1 MRLQTI
7 VYLVSGLIVLHMTHT
22 DGYVYDPEDIPDDTI
37 EDTEKRKIIVVQQ
50 PCNGGRQ
57 LIRTSSAIQDT
68 EPVKEKPIKQNRL
81 PNHLKKWLNG
91 DSSFNWQMYLLKRRR
106 PWLMLPNTRCY
117 RQSCETSKDCCRV
130 HNICDKSAKVCYD
143 CWYGYPC
150 KTSADCCQRYP
161 RCVRSASG
169 KGRCGA

>member
-37 EDTEKRKIIVVQQ
+37 EDTEKR
-50 PCNGGRQ
+50 Q
-57 LIRTSSAIQDT
+57 LSR
-68 EPVKEKPIKQNRL
+68 
-81 PNHLKKWLNG
+81 LNG